1 MSITDEILIAI
12 QYGIDKALTPYKNQE
27 QTGVFKEI
35 VDGKYK
41 VLGLCSVKDPTTRE
55 WFEAVMY
62 QETELGGEVYVR
74 EKTDFIDKFIE
85 S

>member
-1 MSITDEILIAI
+1 MITDKGTLVEFR
-12 QYGIDKALTPYKNQE
+12 DKTPNPS
-27 QTGVFKEI
+27 TGLSH
-35 VDGKYK
+35 DGKYK